1 MRTFLAFLLAFIFFF
16 TFSIFVFSFSFNY
29 ILTPSYIKATLGK
42 SGVYQ
47 ASTNALLSSIDQI
60 KDETGAPIAGK
71 QELKNFVQAQI
82 TPTYLK
88 KTVESFIDDTS
99 AYLNNKRNN
108 PPGITLSDLKPK
120 VQEIFGNEPLP
131 KEVGDFFSKPHT
143 IPENQAL
150 GFRNAFQFLQKI
162 IIPLALA
169 NLVLLGLI
177 FLLSKGLKSKLRAV
191 SLTLFI
197 PTIVGLLGVAVM
209 IGLGQL
215 ITYMVTNRLSESQV
229 KQFEEPIRNLIQPLI
244 ADFAGRMLL
253 LYAIAFVV
261 AAIILAI
268 SFFIKSKT
276 APVRA
281 VPAPQQSSQ
290 QAPLQPASQP
300 QNAA

>member
-1 MRTFLAFLLAFIFFF
+1 MRTFLVFLLAFIFFF
-16 TFSIFVFSFSFNY
+16 TFPIFVFSFSFNY

-47 ASTNALLSSIDQI
+47 ASKNALLFSIDQM
-60 KDETGAPIAGK
+60 KSETGASIEGQ

-99 AYLNNKRNN
+99 AYLNKKRNDL
-108 PPGITLSDLKPK
+108 PGITFSDLKPK
-120 VQEIFGNEPLP
+120 AQEIFGNEPLP
-131 KEVGDFFSKPHT
+131 KEMDAFFSKPHT
-143 IPENQAL
+143 IPENQAS
-150 GFRNAFQFLQKI
+150 GFRNVFQFLQKVTTPI
-162 IIPLALA
+162 AFS

-177 FLLSKGLKSKLRAV
+177 FLLAKGLKSKLRAV

-197 PTIVGLLGVAVM
+197 PTVVGLIGVAVM

-215 ITYMVTNRLSESQV
+215 ITYMVTNRLSESQM
-229 KQFEEPIRNLIQPLI
+229 KQFEEPIRNIIQPLI

-261 AAIILAI
+261 AATILAI
-268 SFFIKSKT
+268 SFCIKSKT
-276 APVRA
+276 ALLGV
-281 VPAPQQSSQ
+281 VSAPQQSSQ
-290 QAPLQPASQP
+290 QAQPQPASQP
-300 QNAA
+300 QNAG

>member
-1 MRTFLAFLLAFIFFF
+1 MKTFLAFLLAFIFFF
-16 TFSIFVFSFSFNY
+16 TFPIFVFSFSFNY

-47 ASTNALLSSIDQI
+47 ASTNALIFSIDQM
-60 KDETGAPIAGK
+60 KDETGASIEDK

-82 TPTYLK
+82 TPNYLK

-99 AYLNNKRNN
+99 AYLNNKRKD
-108 PPGITLSDLKPK
+108 PPGIKLSDLKPK
-120 VQEIFGNEPLP
+120 AQEIFGNEPLP
-131 KEVGDFFSKPHT
+131 KEMDAFLSKPHT
-143 IPENQAL
+143 IPEKQAS
-150 GFRNAFQFLQKI
+150 GFRNTFQLSQKVT
-162 IIPLALA
+162 IPLAIA

-177 FLLSKGLKSKLRAV
+177 FLSAKGLKSKLRWV

-197 PTIVGLLGVAVM
+197 PTIVGLIGVAVM
-209 IGLGQL
+209 IVLGQL

-229 KQFEEPIRNLIQPLI
+229 KQFEEPIRNLIQLLV
-244 ADFAGRMLL
+244 ADLAGRMLL

-276 APVRA
+276 ALVGA
-281 VPAPQQSSQ
+281 VSTPQQSSHQ
-290 QAPLQPASQP
+290 TPPQLSSQP
-300 QNAA
+300 QNAI